1 MSRFDAMYAS
11 GVPPWDTGRPQPEVL
26 LLDAAGE
33 VQGRVLD
40 AGCGTGENSLYLAG
54 RGHEVWGYDLAPM
67 ALDQARAKAK
77 RRGIAGVH
85 WKLQDILKL
94 TESGPR
100 FDTILDMA
108 VLHAFGDAEWKLYA
122 KSLRQALAPGG
133 CYFGLAFSEHEP
145 QDWGGPRRVKQAQI
159 RALFKEGWAVEWIRK
174 ADYELAF
181 RKRPAKAWLAKVRKS
196 A

>member
-26 LLDAAGE
+26 RLESEGE
-33 VQGRVLD
+33 TRGRVLD
-40 AGCGTGENSLYLAG
+40 AGCGTGENSLFLAG
-54 RGHEVWGYDLAPM
+54 QGHPVWAYDLAPL
-67 ALDQARAKAK
+67 ALQQARAKAK
-77 RRGIAGVH
+77 KRGVNTVK

-94 TESGPR
+94 PKAGPR
-100 FDTILDMA
+100 FDTIVDMA
-108 VLHAFGDAEWKLYA
+108 VLHAFGDEEWALYV

-145 QDWGGPRRVKQAQI
+145 RDWGGPRRVRQAQI
-159 RALFKEGWAVEWIRK
+159 RPLFKEGWTVEWIRK
-174 ADYELAF
+174 AGYDLAF
-181 RKRPAKAWLAKVRKS
+181 RKAPAKAWLVKARKS